1 MELRKYLSVFRNTQE
16 EKKRKKKRFSSYS
29 GVEEAEAEAEEE
41 EEEEEEDLLVG
52 DAYRRLYC
60 AGRRLFLMVFLRFS
74 PRCFNSWTLTTQ
86 LSHNPLKDLLL
97 LLLLLLTA
105 QRKYKAE
112 RWKPTTTTTKT
123 HEHNH
128 NHNHNN
134 QSINE
139 SKINQHDFRKNHF
152 FPIAGGFSD

>member
-29 GVEEAEAEAEEE
+29 GVEEAEEE

-97 LLLLLLTA
+97 LLLLLTA

-139 SKINQHDFRKNHF
+139 SKMNQHDFRKNHF